1 MGPTVSLSF
10 LRFAYTLTNPNST
23 PNLPNVRDVNGN
35 IKHYNMVS
43 DLIDYGGVQILD
55 RTTLHQGIKIG
66 INLTCTKS
74 LSSFGFYVKYYYET
88 TSNHW
93 E

>member
-1 MGPTVSLSF
+1 
-10 LRFAYTLTNPNST
+10 
-23 PNLPNVRDVNGN
+23 
-35 IKHYNMVS
+35 MVS

-74 LSSFGFYVKYYYET
+74 LKLWFLRKILL
-88 TSNHW
+88 
-93 E
+93 